1 MATEPDPRSSKEHL
15 RLWLRFQLW
24 LWLLVPVLAPG
35 SSLGSGSRSQFSVP
49 ALAPGSG
56 SSSWVWLHVAGP
68 AQHPGQPPEAV
79 RALPRAAVH
88 PGIME
93 PTVLSWARV
102 RGLAEDTATGTE
114 WPWPRRGGAGA
125 VLLSPGEGWGPR
137 HPAPQGALHS
147 LRKAGLLAPQF
158 PSTGQDTSDQ
168 THRQRSSPLLGR
180 NAPDDAP
187 DVVLAASATEVLS
200 ACGEDCGAGGPTEA
214 PTARRHGCRATAQY
228 PSSSSPS
235 QP

>member
-1 MATEPDPRSSKEHL
+1 M
-15 RLWLRFQLW
+15 
-24 LWLLVPVLAPG
+24 WLLVPAWAPAPG
-35 SSLGSGSRSQFSVP
+35 SQFPVL
-49 ALAPGSG
+49 ALAPGSGSWLLRRLLGPVPAPG
-56 SSSWVWLHVAGP
+56 SSSWVWLHAAGP

-88 PGIME
+88 PGVME
-93 PTVLSWARV
+93 PTVLSWARSGPESEV
-102 RGLAEDTATGTE
+102 WLKTQPQAQSGPGPAGVGLVQCFSA
-114 WPWPRRGGAGA
+114 
-125 VLLSPGEGWGPR
+125 PGEGWGPR

-168 THRQRSSPLLGR
+168 THRQRSSPPLGR

-200 ACGEDCGAGGPTEA
+200 ARGEGCGAGGPTEA
-214 PTARRHGCRATAQY
+214 PTARRHGRGATAQY